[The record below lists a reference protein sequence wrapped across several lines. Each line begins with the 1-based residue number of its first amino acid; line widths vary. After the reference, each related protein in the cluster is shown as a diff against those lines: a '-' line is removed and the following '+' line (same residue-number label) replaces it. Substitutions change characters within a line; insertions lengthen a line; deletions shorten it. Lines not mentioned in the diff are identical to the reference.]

1 MLLTVSVLATSVCIF
16 TMPVKASGYDP
27 TLFDPLDCTPLT
39 GYPVEELEEGVQ
51 VYGAYPSS
59 EEYWWSYTSKDK
71 NTMRAEYE
79 AAVANVIA
87 GVQPYWTDEQKLLY
101 LHDYLVLNAE
111 YGYPIVNGQSSYL
124 GQSAYSNLVLHKS
137 VCDGYARAFYDIAN
151 RLGIETYDVV
161 GDAMNHA
168 WNLVVLNGK
177 HYYVDCTFD
186 DGTNDPNRADH
197 TYFLL
202 SQSVLAQDHTGY
214 DWSVTPYFNVG
225 VNGSTLVYGRYND
238 TDYDNAVWRDSSG
251 EIANFDGYSVCYL
264 SDGSYGIVERISS
277 DLKSYRE
284 MGRFEK
290 RFPATAP
297 HLYFWNQKLI
307 IEDVSEIYS
316 YSLTNN
322 SFVRILDIVE
332 AQTDYY
338 AYIDNVSIVGSE
350 LYYDAFNSWS
360 STLVRKGCIDLNE
373 EASYYSWVFDEDYFL
388 SNNADHITIQNGQVI
403 WVTNYDYGYRGYR
416 YYDSLLDCFLDAGM
430 DEGLQGCAGFNLDDY
445 KTANPQLEAQYGDD
459 NKAYYYYYL
468 DYGRRGLDPH
478 NITVP
483 EQSEEDNSDDN
494 NNSNNENNNNNN
506 TDDNNQNDNNN
517 NSQNDLSVFDV
528 PEGCAMQARMYNP
541 GSGEHFYT
549 GSSEEAQNLI
559 DAGWTLEGPGFITP
573 TVGIPI
579 YRLYSDRYGDHFYT
593 TDVNERDTYVAAGW
607 ALEGSN
613 NGIAF
618 PSADALT
625 GVPMYRVHNPNAYSE
640 NKAGAHHF
648 TASWE
653 EVQNLVRKGWVYE
666 GVAWFSL

>member
-1 MLLTVSVLATSVCIF
+1 
-16 TMPVKASGYDP
+16 
-27 TLFDPLDCTPLT
+27 
-39 GYPVEELEEGVQ
+39 
-51 VYGAYPSS
+51 
-59 EEYWWSYTSKDK
+59 
-71 NTMRAEYE
+71 
-79 AAVANVIA
+79 
-87 GVQPYWTDEQKLLY
+87 
-101 LHDYLVLNAE
+101 
-111 YGYPIVNGQSSYL
+111 
-124 GQSAYSNLVLHKS
+124 
-137 VCDGYARAFYDIAN
+137 
-151 RLGIETYDVV
+151 
-161 GDAMNHA
+161 
-168 WNLVVLNGK
+168 
-177 HYYVDCTFD
+177 
-186 DGTNDPNRADH
+186 
-197 TYFLL
+197 
-202 SQSVLAQDHTGY
+202 
-214 DWSVTPYFNVG
+214 
-225 VNGSTLVYGRYND
+225 
-238 TDYDNAVWRDSSG
+238 
-251 EIANFDGYSVCYL
+251 
-264 SDGSYGIVERISS
+264 
-277 DLKSYRE
+277 
-284 MGRFEK
+284 
-290 RFPATAP
+290 
-297 HLYFWNQKLI
+297 
-307 IEDVSEIYS
+307 
-316 YSLTNN
+316 
-322 SFVRILDIVE
+322 
-332 AQTDYY
+332 
-338 AYIDNVSIVGSE
+338 
-350 LYYDAFNSWS
+350 
-360 STLVRKGCIDLNE
+360 
-373 EASYYSWVFDEDYFL
+373 
-388 SNNADHITIQNGQVI
+388 
-403 WVTNYDYGYRGYR
+403 
-416 YYDSLLDCFLDAGM
+416 M

-468 DYGRRGLDPH
+468 DYGRKGLDSH

-494 NNSNNENNNNNN
+494 NNSNNGNNN

-573 TVGIPI
+573 TVGISI